1 MIAMPLLQVLEKHN
15 DKDAFCIYNDP
26 LLQLFVSVLFLAGI
40 VGAFIGSFTA
50 RRFGRKP
57 TMILG
62 GGFFLAG
69 AVLLAPAVHVAMLI
83 LGRFCMG
90 IGKRKNMKREY
101 EHLPGRILILRSV
114 WQKQFLL
121 SCSSVHVTAC
131 CNLHFFTSWAGQ
143 VIDKGFD
150 NCHLPHSSTAPNGSA
165 PTAAK
170 GPSHSSTKQ
179 QCAQYQTVTVS
190 DVYMMVISTAY
201 VLLQAQSNHFSLC
214 SIQHVKRNLLNETFS
229 NSNRMMSCK
238 SCSVLHQQ
246 IDRVMYV
253 VTATGKRRALLQVH
267 HLSFNL
273 HSTLVCVCVCVC
285 VCE

>member
-1 MIAMPLLQVLEKHN
+1 MVQSISVELFGAIFWVSYLSWQHALHGNIRCLFLIALPTTVIAIPLLQVLEKHN

-101 EHLPGRILILRSV
+101 T
-114 WQKQFLL
+114 
-121 SCSSVHVTAC
+121 C
-131 CNLHFFTSWAGQ
+131 
-143 VIDKGFD
+143 
-150 NCHLPHSSTAPNGSA
+150 
-165 PTAAK
+165 
-170 GPSHSSTKQ
+170 
-179 QCAQYQTVTVS
+179 
-190 DVYMMVISTAY
+190 
-201 VLLQAQSNHFSLC
+201 QAES
-214 SIQHVKRNLLNETFS
+214 
-229 NSNRMMSCK
+229 
-238 SCSVLHQQ
+238 
-246 IDRVMYV
+246 
-253 VTATGKRRALLQVH
+253 
-267 HLSFNL
+267 
-273 HSTLVCVCVCVC
+273 
-285 VCE
+285 

>member
-1 MIAMPLLQVLEKHN
+1 MSVYISCSQATLIQSISVELVGAIFWVCWLSWQHALHHDICCPFLIALPSTMIAMPLLLQVLEKHN

-90 IGKRKNMKREY
+90 IGKRKIMA
-101 EHLPGRILILRSV
+101 LPGRILILRSV

-131 CNLHFFTSWAGQ
+131 CNLHFFTSWVGQ
-143 VIDKGFD
+143 VLDKGFD

-165 PTAAK
+165 PTAAE

-179 QCAQYQTVTVS
+179 QCAQYQTVCYS
-190 DVYMMVISTAY
+190 
-201 VLLQAQSNHFSLC
+201 
-214 SIQHVKRNLLNETFS
+214 K
-229 NSNRMMSCK
+229 
-238 SCSVLHQQ
+238 
-246 IDRVMYV
+246 
-253 VTATGKRRALLQVH
+253 
-267 HLSFNL
+267 
-273 HSTLVCVCVCVC
+273 
-285 VCE
+285 